1 MLCSFCRLFNASAER
16 VMWRLR
22 SRLFEHIIHQE
33 VGFFDRVRTGE
44 LMNRLSEVT
53 RLQSCCCKSHA
64 ELHMR
69 SLSWHCCHA
78 AISRSPALPS
88 CFSTCQLI
96 ICPADASDFISRGR
110 HRLHRALPT
119 CVSNFDAFRSVF
131 EPNISPLCRTPG

>member
-1 MLCSFCRLFNASAER
+1 MQRRVLICALLPCRLFNASAER

-53 RLQSCCCKSHA
+53 HLQSRCYKSNA

-69 SLSWHCCHA
+69 SLSCHCNYA
-78 AISRSPALPS
+78 ASSRSPTLPS

-96 ICPADASDFISRGR
+96 ICPADASDFISCGR
-110 HRLHRALPT
+110 HGLHHALSI
-119 CVSNFDAFRSVF
+119 CISISHAFRSVVKA
-131 EPNISPLCRTPG
+131 